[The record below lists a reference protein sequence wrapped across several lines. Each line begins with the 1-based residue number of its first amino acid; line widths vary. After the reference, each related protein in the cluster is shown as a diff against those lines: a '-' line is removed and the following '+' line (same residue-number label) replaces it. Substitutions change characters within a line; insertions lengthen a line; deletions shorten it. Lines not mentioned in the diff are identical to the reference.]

1 MLTPY
6 FDSWETSFTFFHFSL
21 IFLNFLLYIFSNFM
35 HPFRCCANTHGAYP
49 PPFVPEL
56 WLWKC
61 RLHRLRLVKN
71 LGSVVRNSAL
81 HRPSIHVIRF
91 EQFIVENLSSQQ
103 QFPSRLISVSLF
115 HSTTPCICPE
125 LIIIDI
131 RELENKIVILL
142 IYLTFLKVIFTKSRL
157 WSIKRIFGGQI
168 RCKILC
174 MIHWNEKA
182 RIAKETNKP

>member
-1 MLTPY
+1 
-6 FDSWETSFTFFHFSL
+6 
-21 IFLNFLLYIFSNFM
+21 M
-35 HPFRCCANTHGAYP
+35 HPFRSCASTHGTHSPLSLQSYGNA
-49 PPFVPEL
+49 VCICL
-56 WLWKC
+56 DLS
-61 RLHRLRLVKN
+61 KN
-71 LGSVVRNSAL
+71 LGSVARNSAL

-91 EQFIVENLSSQQ
+91 EQFIVESLSLQQ
-103 QFPSRLISVSLF
+103 EFPSKLISVSLF

-131 RELENKIVILL
+131 RELENEIVILL

-168 RCKILC
+168 RC